1 MNKVLV
7 PQDKYDA
14 LKDEIKAFLKECGT
28 GTSRFGGRF
37 FRHFGG
43 RVGSINHWL
52 GPDDWCYYDQWE
64 TMLDPDL
71 NQIVNVVFLFRSE
84 KNAVEFALRF
94 A

>member
-1 MNKVLV
+1 MNRVLV
-7 PQDKYDA
+7 PHDKYDT
-14 LKDEIKAFLKECGT
+14 LRDEIKAFLNECGS
-28 GTSRFGGRF
+28 GTSRYGGKT
-37 FRHFGG
+37 
-43 RVGSINHWL
+43 GSINHWL

>member
-1 MNKVLV
+1 MNRVLV
-7 PQDKYDA
+7 PQDKYDT
-14 LKDEIKAFLKECGT
+14 LRDEIAAFLNECGQ
-28 GTSRFGGRF
+28 GTSR
-37 FRHFGG
+37 FGG

-64 TMLDPDL
+64 TSVNPELE
-71 NQIVNVVFLFRSE
+71 QTVNVVFLFRNE

>member
-1 MNKVLV
+1 MNRVLV
-7 PQDKYDA
+7 FR
-14 LKDEIKAFLKECGT
+14 DEIAVFLKECGQ
-28 GTSRFGGRF
+28 GTSR
-37 FRHFGG
+37 FGG

-64 TMLDPDL
+64 TSVNPDL
-71 NQIVNVVFLFRSE
+71 ELVVNVVFLFRNE

>member
-1 MNKVLV
+1 MNRVIV

-14 LKDEIKAFLKECGT
+14 LKDEIAAFLKECGI
-28 GTSRFGGRF
+28 GTSR
-37 FRHFGG
+37 FGG

>member
-1 MNKVLV
+1 MNKVIV
-7 PQDKYDA
+7 PQDKYNA
-14 LKDEIKAFLKECGT
+14 FKDEIKAFLKECGT
-28 GTSRFGGRF
+28 GTSR
-37 FRHFGG
+37 FGG

>member
-14 LKDEIKAFLKECGT
+14 LNDEIKAFLKECGT
-28 GTSRFGGRF
+28 GTAR
-37 FRHFGG
+37 FGG

-52 GPDDWCYYDQWE
+52 GPDDWCYYDHWE

-71 NQIVNVVFLFRSE
+71 NQIVNIVFLFRNE

>member
-1 MNKVLV
+1 MNRVIVPSEKYEVLR
-7 PQDKYDA
+7 
-14 LKDEIKAFLKECGT
+14 DEIKEFLKECGT
-28 GTSRFGGRF
+28 GTAR
-37 FRHFGG
+37 FGG

-64 TMLDPDL
+64 TSVNPDL
-71 NQIVNVVFLFRSE
+71 ELAVNVVFLFRNE

>member
-1 MNKVLV
+1 MNRVLV
-7 PQDKYDA
+7 PHDKYDA
-14 LKDEIKAFLKECGT
+14 LQDEITAFLKECGT
-28 GTSRFGGRF
+28 GTSR
-37 FRHFGG
+37 FGG

>member
-1 MNKVLV
+1 MNRVIV
-7 PQDKYDA
+7 PQDKYDT
-14 LKDEIKAFLKECGT
+14 LKDEIAVFLKQCGQ
-28 GTSRFGGRF
+28 GTSR
-37 FRHFGG
+37 FGG

-71 NQIVNVVFLFRSE
+71 NQIVNIVFLFRSE

>member
-1 MNKVLV
+1 MNKVIV
-7 PQDKYDA
+7 TSEKYK
-14 LKDEIKAFLKECGT
+14 LSRDEIAAFLKECGQ
-28 GTSRFGGRF
+28 GTSR
-37 FRHFGG
+37 FGG

-64 TMLDPDL
+64 TS
-71 NQIVNVVFLFRSE
+71 VNPELEQTINIVFLFRNE